1 MDIHRLEVLRE
12 LAERGT
18 VTAVAQ
24 ALALTPS
31 AVSQQLKILEREAGL
46 PLTERSGRGLALTPA
61 GRVLA
66 ERAIDV
72 AVALQRVESSWAEY
86 RDSPRGEVSISTFP
100 TGGMMLLPGL
110 LTRLADTPGLRL
122 VVTDQ
127 DPNQPD
133 FAALTASYDVVL
145 ADSGGVTASWRERQ
159 LETVELMREPLYVA
173 LPEAHPLAARASLSP
188 DDVIS
193 EPWIGVPVDFPF
205 DRILTSLE
213 SLTGHPADVVQR
225 IGDNGIVEELVA
237 AGHGL
242 AILPRYTTRDH
253 GNGLVTRPLR
263 GMRSERVI
271 WALMRPD
278 TAVRPSVRLVVDA
291 LRAEA
296 AAFVAARS

>member
-1 MDIHRLEVLRE
+1 MDIHRLAVLRE
-12 LAERGT
+12 LAERGS

-72 AVALQRVESSWAEY
+72 AVALQRVESSWEEY

-110 LTRLADTPGLRL
+110 LTRLRETPGLR
-122 VVTDQ
+122 VAVTDQ

-133 FAALTASYDVVL
+133 FAELTARYDVVL
-145 ADSGGVTASWRERQ
+145 ADSGGVTASWRERR
-159 LETVELMREPLYVA
+159 LEAVELMREPLDVA
-173 LPEAHPLAARASLSP
+173 LPEGHPLAARVSLSP

-205 DRILTSLE
+205 DRILTDLE
-213 SLTGHPADVVQR
+213 SLTGRPADVVQR

-278 TAVRPSVRLVVDA
+278 IAVRPSVRLVVDA

-296 AAFVAARS
+296 TAFVAARS